1 MKKQKINKKRIFV
14 AFGLGV
20 TLGSL
25 FIIPMNT
32 AQACAIE
39 QPSGVSFSKSYGD
52 LRVIHNRLVDE
63 DIIGYNYDSLYTFYD
78 YDGGWKL
85 DENSGLS
92 AFGSYTDKFHS
103 DLVAFVSLDGT
114 NDDLKKSAISQL
126 GNYTSTTY
134 SELKTYTSFNSPV
147 NNINKNN
154 NFNINNEILVCD
166 VAKLPQITG
175 GVFDK
180 TDSASKDA
188 AREVINSIYIVE
200 YVFRSYGTGYDN
212 ELTIQNDGDII
223 NEGISFAPTNSL
235 MKQIDSTN
243 YSLINDSK
251 YTFWQIKNMFNAY
264 DGAGNTTDIYRDYEA
279 EEELR
284 TNGNAIYN
292 ERDIQ
297 LGISYM
303 CICGYDYKENKSS
316 ITIKIKTT
324 IDNITEALVKTT
336 LSVKTNKKSLNSKDA
351 INLIGK
357 VAGNVNDIIAIS
369 TNKSDYTVF
378 ESNFNFNNNTNVYLV
393 FTTFDGDIS
402 SVEIKY
408 DENYVESSIEDT
420 DSNTNASNDK
430 HWYDWFLKALIK
442 FINWLCG

>member
-1 MKKQKINKKRIFV
+1 M
-14 AFGLGV
+14 
-20 TLGSL
+20 
-25 FIIPMNT
+25 
-32 AQACAIE
+32 
-39 QPSGVSFSKSYGD
+39 
-52 LRVIHNRLVDE
+52 IHNSLVDE
-63 DIIGYNYDSLYTFYD
+63 DIIGYNYNSLYTFYD

-92 AFGSYTDKFHS
+92 SFGTYTDKFHS

-212 ELTIQNDGDII
+212 ELDISNDGDII

-264 DGAGNTTDIYRDYEA
+264 DGAGNTTDIYIDYEA

-316 ITIKIKTT
+316 ITIKI
-324 IDNITEALVKTT
+324 
-336 LSVKTNKKSLNSKDA
+336 
-351 INLIGK
+351 
-357 VAGNVNDIIAIS
+357 
-369 TNKSDYTVF
+369 
-378 ESNFNFNNNTNVYLV
+378 
-393 FTTFDGDIS
+393 
-402 SVEIKY
+402 
-408 DENYVESSIEDT
+408 
-420 DSNTNASNDK
+420 
-430 HWYDWFLKALIK
+430 
-442 FINWLCG
+442 NWC